1 MNNINLGV
9 ISGILCTIGTVD
21 FDPLPYVEELLT
33 DFSLG
38 ESDKGYVQKSDSG
51 YRKLQVS
58 DY

>member
-1 MNNINLGV
+1 M